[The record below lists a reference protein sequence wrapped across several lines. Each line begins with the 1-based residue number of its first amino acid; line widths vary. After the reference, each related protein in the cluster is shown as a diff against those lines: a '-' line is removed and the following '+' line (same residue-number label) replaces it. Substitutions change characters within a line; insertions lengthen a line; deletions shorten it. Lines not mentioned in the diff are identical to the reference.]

1 MLNFLIPTSIY
12 LLGSSLC
19 FIPLFTD
26 KLVSFKSS
34 PISRAVLSEKGR
46 DLSIASI
53 TLAVPICMGI
63 LTDVITSITIRD
75 MSKKIRP
82 HVGRELLTSLE
93 RLVMTVAILVVSL
106 PAFLDGNTANFVNI
120 WLCMRRCRLLLVA
133 GSVQVS
139 LCRYDENFFSVKTSC
154 LSLILMSIG
163 SIMGVCGVNI
173 IRLSTI
179 PAILYISGALIL
191 LGIVVFLRNCWK
203 WLFFVTPKVLKW
215 AVQRSTSDPIT
226 GNSIATECCKHY
238 IFPSILVASS
248 ATASIVLVFISSLYP
263 AIKFDSHSIFYD
275 NLANIFF
282 NVFTMYISDR
292 MMKFELIEGLV
303 SHNTTPLCNSFHFFS
318 PHLCLLASTILFT
331 VVNTTLLFLCD
342 AS

>member
-1 MLNFLIPTSIY
+1 MLDFLIPSSIY

-19 FIPLFTD
+19 FIPLFSD
-26 KLVSFKSS
+26 ELVSFKSS
-34 PISRAVLSEKGR
+34 AISHALLSAKGR

-53 TLAVPICMGI
+53 TLAVPIFMGI

-93 RLVMTVAILVVSL
+93 RLAMTTAILVVSL
-106 PAFLDGNTANFVNI
+106 PAFLDGDTANFVNI
-120 WLCMRRCRLLLVA
+120 WLCMRRSRLLLVA
-133 GSVQVS
+133 GSVEVS

-163 SIMGVCGVNI
+163 SIIGVCGVNI

-179 PAILYISGALIL
+179 PAIPYISGVLIL
-191 LGIVVFLRNCWK
+191 MGIVIFLRNCWK
-203 WLFFVTPKVLKW
+203 WLFFVTPKVVKW
-215 AVQRSTSDPIT
+215 ALQRSTSDPIT
-226 GNSIATECCKHY
+226 GNSISTECCKHLV
-238 IFPSILVASS
+238 FPSILVASS
-248 ATASIVLVFISSLYP
+248 ATASIILIFISSLYP
-263 AIKFDSHSIFYD
+263 ITKFDSDSVFYD
-275 NLANIFF
+275 NLGNIFF

-318 PHLCLLASTILFT
+318 PHYCLPAFTILCS
-331 VVNTTLLFLCD
+331 VVSTTLVFLCD